1 MKKEKPGVVAHDCS
15 PSTREAEAKE
25 CFRDQAEQRDS
36 LLEREWAGGEEEK
49 ENGGRG
55 EREKDT
61 WETEW
66 FLLLPLLPALSPHCV
81 RRTLVLRQRPAVC
94 LNWDAQR
101 LRLENYNGKNDAV
114 LAWDAAWTNQLE
126 G

>member
-1 MKKEKPGVVAHDCS
+1 MK
-15 PSTREAEAKE
+15 
-25 CFRDQAEQRDS
+25 
-36 LLEREWAGGEEEK
+36 EEE
-49 ENGGRG
+49 ERGGG
-55 EREKDT
+55 ERERCMGDRVVSPAPPGQ
-61 WETEW
+61 W
-66 FLLLPLLPALSPHCV
+66 LLPALSPHCV
-81 RRTLVLRQRPAVC
+81 GRTLGLRQRPAVC